1 VSVSLISAAE
11 RPDLLAEASA
21 MSEAVWP
28 DYLITAALL
37 EFWDDLYLPALARFQ
52 TLAVDDASGA
62 VVGLGNSVPFWR
74 EPDAPLPDT
83 GWDAV
88 LELGVT
94 AARQGTPVNALSALA
109 VAILPAHRGT
119 GLAERLLGAMK
130 PPAHAAGL
138 TSMVAPVRPTVKS
151 LYPLQDFATYCSW
164 RRPDGTPFDPWL
176 RTHEA
181 LGATVIGPAMASMT
195 ITATVA
201 QWQEW
206 TGLRLPASGRYA
218 VAGAL
223 APLDVDLA
231 TDKATYIEPNLWMQ
245 HPL

>member
-1 VSVSLISAAE
+1 MSVSLISVAE
-11 RPDLLAEASA
+11 RPDLVAAASA
-21 MSEAVWP
+21 MGEEIWP
-28 DYLITAALL
+28 AYLITAALT
-37 EFWDDLYLPALARFQ
+37 EYWDDLYLPALARFQ

-74 EPDAPLPDT
+74 EPDAPLPDK

-94 AARQGTPVNALSALA
+94 AARQGMPVNALSALS
-109 VAILPAHRGT
+109 VAIRPAYRGT

-130 PPAHAAGL
+130 PPAQAAGL
-138 TSMVAPVRPTVKS
+138 TSMVAPVRPTLKS

-195 ITATVA
+195 MTGTIA
-201 QWQEW
+201 QWQDW
-206 TGLRLPASGRYA
+206 SGLRFPASGLYA
-218 VAGAL
+218 IAGAL
-223 APLDVDLA
+223 APLEVDLTA
-231 TDKATYIEPNLWMQ
+231 DRATYIEPNLWMQ

>member
-1 VSVSLISAAE
+1 MSVSLISVAE
-11 RPDLLAEASA
+11 RPDLVAAASA
-21 MSEAVWP
+21 MGGEIWP

-62 VVGLGNSVPFWR
+62 VIGLGNSVPFWR
-74 EPDAPLPDT
+74 EPDAPLPDK

-94 AARQGTPVNALSALA
+94 AAQRGMPVNALS
-109 VAILPAHRGT
+109 VAIRPAYRGT

-130 PPAHAAGL
+130 LSAQAAGL
-138 TSMVAPVRPTVKS
+138 ASMVAPVRPTLKS

-164 RRPDGTPFDPWL
+164 RRPDGTSFDPWL

-181 LGATVIGPAMASMT
+181 LGANVIGPAMASMT
-195 ITATVA
+195 MTANVA
-201 QWQEW
+201 QWQDW
-206 TGLRLPASGRYA
+206 SGLRFPASGLYA
-218 VAGAL
+218 IAGAL
-223 APLDVDLA
+223 APLDVDLCA
-231 TDKATYIEPNLWMQ
+231 DRATYIEPNLWMQ